1 MSGPGPVALDRRSVA
16 LVAVGGALGAVV
28 RTGLAEQFATPAHR
42 FPVTILA
49 VNLTGALLLGLL
61 MGLVARRDRDTW
73 RRPFLAIGVLGG
85 LTTFSTLCVDA
96 ARLTAAGDAGLAGLD
111 LLVTSVGGVVAVA
124 VGLSFPR
131 GGRSVEPAVEGEE

>member
-28 RTGLAEQFATPAHR
+28 RTGLAERFATPAHR

-73 RRPFLAIGVLGG
+73 RRPFLAVGVLGG

-96 ARLTAAGDAGLAGLD
+96 ARLTATGDAGLAGLD
-111 LLVTSVGGVVAVA
+111 LLVSAVGGVVAVA
-124 VGLSFPR
+124 LGVAIAS
-131 GGRSVEPAVEGEE
+131 GGRAHDPADEGEA